1 MTQRTHLIKR
11 SLLSLLALVVI
22 VPALFLG
29 PFYLRVQHV
38 EANPEAGFFAD
49 FFLYVSPGAKKA
61 ADKGEQVFILVQPN
75 NSGMNSD
82 DPEVHIKDAYWTAFG
97 RHGLANELNVVL
109 LVPAFVRPGG
119 DWQIYT
125 HALDRDALTT
135 ERSDLA
141 RPDLQ
146 LIQMLDQAHI
156 MLGTNGIE
164 THERILI
171 QGYSASGMF
180 ANRFATLHPDMVR
193 RLERLRQ
200 SGIWS
205 RYSNGGVGLP
215 PALRGRSE
223 LGRLRWLGLHS
234 ATL

>member
-1 MTQRTHLIKR
+1 
-11 SLLSLLALVVI
+11 
-22 VPALFLG
+22 
-29 PFYLRVQHV
+29 
-38 EANPEAGFFAD
+38 
-49 FFLYVSPGAKKA
+49 
-61 ADKGEQVFILVQPN
+61 
-75 NSGMNSD
+75 MNSD

-171 QGYSASGMF
+171 KGYSASGMF